1 MILYDNPQT
10 RVAIGSPH
18 AQQDAMIDGEE
29 PADCVSSFAYHSSA
43 HGPNLDSMAPVWVY
57 VQ

>member
-29 PADCVSSFAYHSSA
+29 PADCVSSFRTT
-43 HGPNLDSMAPVWVY
+43 APPTDLT
-57 VQ
+57 